1 LGSTIREIS
10 KRTGFSPAT
19 VSNALNHKRGVNSE
33 TAAAIFKMA
42 DELSYEVTG
51 KVKKVSFVIFR
62 ANGKI
67 IDDTPFFTLMI
78 DGVQRECKKSGLEM
92 QLMNLDKG
100 AEDYLQQIEK
110 LKADTSSA
118 IILLG
123 TELDD
128 EDLVTFKN
136 CKCPFLVLD
145 YWVSDM
151 SFNSV
156 LINNADSARC
166 ATQYLINHGHREI
179 GYLRGDFRI
188 KAFRSRAVGYKI
200 ALEKAE
206 LVQNPEYEITLST
219 TMDGAYRDM
228 KKYLEGGK
236 RRMPTAFFSDN
247 DMIALGAMKAMEEFG
262 IRVPEDV
269 SIIGFDDLP
278 FCEISSPRLTTL
290 RVNKQEMGQTAVRRI
305 CELIEHTDSS
315 RLKIQIC
322 TDFVERDS
330 VRTI

>member
-1 LGSTIREIS
+1 MGSTIRKIS
-10 KRTGFSPAT
+10 EVTGFSPAT
-19 VSNALNHKRGVNSE
+19 VSNALNHKRGVNAE
-33 TAAAIFKMA
+33 TAAAIFKVA
-42 DELSYEVTG
+42 DEMEYSSSG
-51 KVKKVSFVIFR
+51 KVKKLNFVIFR

-67 IDDTPFFTLMI
+67 INDTPFFSLMI

-92 QLMNLDKG
+92 SLLNLDKG
-100 AEDYLQQIEK
+100 DPDYLLQIEK
-110 LKADTSSA
+110 MKSDPSTAV
-118 IILLG
+118 ILLG
-123 TELDD
+123 TELED
-128 EDLVTFKN
+128 EDVAVFKH

-151 SFNSV
+151 SFNGV

-166 ATQYLINHGHREI
+166 ATQYLIERGHKEI

-188 KAFRSRAVGYKI
+188 KAFRSRADGYKI
-200 ALEKAE
+200 ALDKAK
-206 LVQNPEYEITLST
+206 LPLNPEYEITLST

-228 KKYLEGGK
+228 KAWLEGGHRK
-236 RRMPTAFFSDN
+236 LPTAFFSDN
-247 DMIALGAMKAMEEFG
+247 DMIALGAMKAMTEEG
-262 IRVPEDV
+262 IKIPQDV
-269 SIIGFDDLP
+269 SVIGFDDLP

-305 CELIEHTDSS
+305 CELIKEPDSC

-330 VRTI
+330 VRRL